1 MSTIWAL
8 PNFSGE
14 LFTASAR
21 ITPILSM
28 AGGLGNG
35 KITNSAEFEIASNFA
50 LPAGAQPARTE
61 NQALAGFPAARN
73 IVRNQATNVVQIHQE
88 RVVLSY
94 HKLGSRGTMSGINRM
109 GQVNNAEDEL
119 AFQQA
124 RTLEIIARDVET
136 SFIQGVYQ
144 RAANADQAN
153 QTRGLVAACALG
165 GGTAIA
171 GGGIQLTL
179 VQMQTLFR
187 TMYENGAVF
196 DNIVLNVTP
205 ALKQRISA
213 LYGFAPTDRTVGGVA
228 IDEILTDFGR
238 VGIVPN
244 RFMRGGANECV
255 LAVEMSVVSPVFLEI
270 PGKGILFYEE
280 TAKIGGGEYG
290 QMYGEIGLD
299 YGANYYHG
307 VINNVIA

>member
-21 ITPILSM
+21 TTPILSM

-35 KITNSAEFEIASNFA
+35 KITNTAEFAIASNFV

-61 NQALAGFPAARN
+61 NQALGGVPAAN
-73 IVRNQATNVVQIHQE
+73 NFVRNQDTNVVQIHHE
-88 RVVLSY
+88 SVILSY
-94 HKLGSRGTMSGINRM
+94 HKTGSKGTMSGINQA
-109 GQVNNAEDEL
+109 GQMNNAENEL

-124 RTLEIIARDVET
+124 RTLEKIARDVET
-136 SFIQGVYQ
+136 SFIQGVYN
-144 RAANADQAN
+144 RAGNANQAN
-153 QTRGLVAACALG
+153 QTRGLVAACALA
-165 GGTAIA
+165 GGTAVP
-171 GGGIQLTL
+171 GGGVQLTL

-196 DNIVLNVTP
+196 DNVVLNVTP

-280 TAKIGGGEYG
+280 TAKIGAGEYG

-307 VINNVIA
+307 VITNVIA